1 MVGTLKKMTIDMI
14 DNEKFWEIM
23 FEELDKTSQ
32 EDWKQFVKEHDMG
45 GRKMKQYYSVENF
58 KAINYG
64 DKILSIPVTLNKCA
78 INNILVILDRWSISF
93 NCIEYI
99 VFDSNAQEQ
108 LILYIS
114 YEKKNKKHNE
124 IVKINIEDFNVLKD
138 EWIDF
143 VAEMFYM
150 AFISKK
156 EN

>member
-1 MVGTLKKMTIDMI
+1 
-14 DNEKFWEIM
+14 
-23 FEELDKTSQ
+23 
-32 EDWKQFVKEHDMG
+32 
-45 GRKMKQYYSVENF
+45 MKQYYSVENF

-64 DKILSIPVTLNKCA
+64 DEILSIPVTLNKCA

-124 IVKINIEDFNVLKD
+124 IVKVKIEDFNDLRGDWV
-138 EWIDF
+138 DF
-143 VAEMFYM
+143 IGDMFMM
-150 AFISKK
+150 ALVSK
-156 EN
+156 EEEGPYGTYC